1 MCFHSRNYWE
11 QVTSKLR
18 FEKKN
23 SYLRNMNAA
32 LIFLLVGILVIL
44 VGTIL
49 FYLQTRQHK
58 HKEQLHRIEIRKVR
72 ESQLSPLR
80 VAAFERLII
89 MLERSRPSA
98 LVMRASKAGINAS
111 FLQLEIIKS
120 LREEFEHN
128 VSLQLYVSESTW
140 QNIQDAKAEVTE
152 LVKVAF
158 SKVDPNGPAIQL
170 AHWITELEAAAG
182 TKNLD
187 AAIRAVRI
195 ELLQLS

>member
-1 MCFHSRNYWE
+1 
-11 QVTSKLR
+11 
-18 FEKKN
+18 
-23 SYLRNMNAA
+23 MNAA

-44 VGTIL
+44 VGTLL

-58 HKEQLHRIEIRKVR
+58 HQKQLHRIEISKVR
-72 ESQLSPLR
+72 ETQLSPLR

-111 FLQLEIIKS
+111 LLQLEIIKS
-120 LREEFEHN
+120 LREEYEHN
-128 VSLQLYVSESTW
+128 VSLQLYVSENTW
-140 QNIQDAKAEVTE
+140 QQIQDAKAEVTE

-158 SKVDPNGPAIQL
+158 SKVDSNGPAIQL

-195 ELLQLS
+195 ELLQMS